1 MKTAGAEPACLDHRP
16 RRRLSRGRNGGA
28 RPRAQAEADGQ
39 GTVGLHKLIADELL
53 QLVAAEGGSLTSFE
67 ADLSLQP
74 GSGQVFA
81 LAVHEL
87 ALNPVEHGALGGGG
101 MVEVRWSVEPEDGDT
116 PEFAFNRHE
125 ELEQEPT

>member
-1 MKTAGAEPACLDHRP
+1 M
-16 RRRLSRGRNGGA
+16 
-28 RPRAQAEADGQ
+28 
-39 GTVGLHKLIADELL
+39 
-53 QLVAAEGGSLTSFE
+53 
-67 ADLSLQP
+67 
-74 GSGQVFA
+74 
-81 LAVHEL
+81 AVHEL

>member
-1 MKTAGAEPACLDHRP
+1 
-16 RRRLSRGRNGGA
+16 
-28 RPRAQAEADGQ
+28 
-39 GTVGLHKLIADELL
+39 
-53 QLVAAEGGSLTSFE
+53 
-67 ADLSLQP
+67 
-74 GSGQVFA
+74 

-101 MVEVRWSVEPEDGDT
+101 MVEVRSSVEAAAGDS